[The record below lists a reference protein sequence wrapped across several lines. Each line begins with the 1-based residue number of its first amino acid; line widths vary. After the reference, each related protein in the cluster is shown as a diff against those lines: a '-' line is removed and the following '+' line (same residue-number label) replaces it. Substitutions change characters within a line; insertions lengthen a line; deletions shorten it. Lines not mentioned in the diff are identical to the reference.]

1 MHGQTAPKPSEMF
14 GLEPPLVGG
23 ELSSSAIVRSIDDTN
38 DDDHSESIV
47 RGLDHQAAK
56 RAIEQ
61 SKLGHRPRAA
71 AETFKLGR
79 YAITGKIA
87 SGGMASVYR
96 GRLEGQGGFAREF
109 AIKVVH
115 PHLAA
120 AEGFRDRFHDEARVA
135 SRVSHPNVV
144 ATIDADFDHGYHFL
158 VLELIDGIT
167 LRQLQITGQE
177 RTTALGEGPYRLEAG
192 EAARVVCDAARG
204 LHAVHTIVDESGEA
218 MEVVHR
224 DLSPHNLMLDMT
236 GRTVLIDLGLA
247 KARGQVGHTQTGVL
261 CGKLP
266 YMSPEQ
272 SRVEPLDAR
281 SDVFSLGSVLF
292 ELATGLPPFG
302 DDHTPNTLENLRRCD
317 PVRLNEI
324 LSATRI
330 PDWLNQVILT
340 CLRAEPGERYPSAD
354 ALATALDEGMRRAGV
369 NQANVRTNLSRRAR
383 EIRGLLGPTVSSAPL
398 LPLIGSDPT
407 GSYPALTSGWL
418 RPWIRGVALVAAGA
432 MVVLVALGVRNNL
445 TARSNAATPTENW
458 PPTLSSDA
466 LGPDTGAE
474 PQQVAAPGEPESL
487 PAARTGQVDQAKAAE
502 PLEAL
507 DEQAPLDP
515 DAAPPTKRKRVGSE
529 RDPRSEFKGNPYD

>member
-1 MHGQTAPKPSEMF
+1 MRA
-14 GLEPPLVGG
+14 
-23 ELSSSAIVRSIDDTN
+23 IDDPHTAT
-38 DDDHSESIV
+38 
-47 RGLDHQAAK
+47 HQAAR

-61 SKLGHRPRAA
+61 SKRGHRPRAA
-71 AETFKLGR
+71 EETCKLGR

-87 SGGMASVYR
+87 SGGMATVYR

-109 AIKVVH
+109 AIKVIH

-120 AEGFRDRFHDEARVA
+120 AEGFRDRFYDEARVA

-144 ATIDADFDHGYHFL
+144 ATIDSDFDHGYHFL

-167 LRQLQITGQE
+167 LRQLQVTGQE

-204 LHAVHTIVDESGEA
+204 LHAVHTTVDESGEA

-224 DLSPHNLMLDMT
+224 DLSPHNLMLDVT

-247 KARGQVGHTQTGVL
+247 KARGQLGHTQTGVL

-317 PVRLNEI
+317 PVRLNDL
-324 LSATRI
+324 LSTARI
-330 PDWLNQVILT
+330 PDWLNQIILT
-340 CLRAEPGERYPSAD
+340 CLRADPDERYPSAE
-354 ALATALDEGMRRAGV
+354 ALAGALDESMRRAGV
-369 NQANVRTNLSRRAR
+369 NQANVRAKLARRTR
-383 EIRGLLGPTVSSAPL
+383 EISSLLGPTISAAPL
-398 LPLIGSDPT
+398 LPLIGADPT
-407 GSYPALTSGWL
+407 GPHAALGNVWL
-418 RPWIRGVALVAAGA
+418 RPWIRGVSLVAAGA
-432 MVVLVALGVRNNL
+432 LVVLIGIGIRNTL
-445 TARSNAATPTENW
+445 TASTNAATPSEDW
-458 PPTLSSDA
+458 IPTLSSDA
-466 LGPDTGAE
+466 LGPDTGSE
-474 PQQVAAPGEPESL
+474 PQQVVAPADGEPSPGQRPRTTADEIEL
-487 PAARTGQVDQAKAAE
+487 PQE
-502 PLEAL
+502 PSE
-507 DEQAPLDP
+507 DEDVPA
-515 DAAPPTKRKRVGSE
+515 KRKRAGDK
-529 RDPRSEFKGNPYD
+529 RDPLAGFKGNPYD

>member
-1 MHGQTAPKPSEMF
+1 MVGPSAPSTPNAPF
-14 GLEPPLVGG
+14 GPEPTPA
-23 ELSSSAIVRSIDDTN
+23 ESSSSAIARAIEDPRAAT
-38 DDDHSESIV
+38 
-47 RGLDHQAAK
+47 HQATR

-61 SKLGHRPRAA
+61 SKRGHRPRPAE
-71 AETFKLGR
+71 ETFKLGR

-87 SGGMASVYR
+87 SGGMATVYR

-109 AIKVVH
+109 AIKVIH

-120 AEGFRDRFHDEARVA
+120 AEGFRDRFYDEARVA

-144 ATIDADFDHGYHFL
+144 ATIDSDFDHGYHFL

-167 LRQLQITGQE
+167 LRQLQVTGQE
-177 RTTALGEGPYRLEAG
+177 RTTALGEGPYRLEPG

-204 LHAVHTIVDESGEA
+204 LHAVHTTVDESGEA

-224 DLSPHNLMLDMT
+224 DLSPHNLMLDLT

-247 KARGQVGHTQTGVL
+247 KARGQLGHTQTGVL

-317 PVRLNEI
+317 SLRLNEM
-324 LSATRI
+324 LSAARI

-340 CLRAEPGERYPSAD
+340 CLRADRGERYPSAE
-354 ALATALDEGMRRAGV
+354 ALAAALDESMRRAGV
-369 NQANVRTNLSRRAR
+369 NQANVRAKLAMRTR
-383 EIRGLLGPTVSSAPL
+383 EISSLLGPMISAPL
-398 LPLIGSDPT
+398 LPLIGADPT
-407 GSYPALTSGWL
+407 GSHATLANAWL
-418 RPWIRGVALVAAGA
+418 RPWVRGIALVAAGA
-432 MVVLVALGVRNNL
+432 MVVLIGIGVRNNL
-445 TARSNAATPTENW
+445 TARSNAAIPTDDW
-458 PPTLSSDA
+458 TPTLSSDA
-466 LGPDTGAE
+466 LGPDTGSE
-474 PQQVAAPGEPESL
+474 PQQVVIPLETDPLPAPRERAVEPGEIAATPESIDDDGA
-487 PAARTGQVDQAKAAE
+487 PA
-502 PLEAL
+502 
-507 DEQAPLDP
+507 
-515 DAAPPTKRKRVGSE
+515 KRKRAGDK
-529 RDPRSEFKGNPYD
+529 RDPLAGFKGNPYD